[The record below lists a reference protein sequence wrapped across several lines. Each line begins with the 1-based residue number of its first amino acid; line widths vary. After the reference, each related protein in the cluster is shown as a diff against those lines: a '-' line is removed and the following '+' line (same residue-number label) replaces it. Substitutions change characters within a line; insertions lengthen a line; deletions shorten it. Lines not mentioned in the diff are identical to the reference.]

1 MYRRHRTAAVLAT
14 LCAGTVLSGCLGMGG
29 GDPDAGTNGVGKLPA
44 TTIEQQAKD
53 AAAGAATVRLAGTVL
68 SKGQTFRLDMRLREN
83 GGVGEV
89 TTKGGTFQL
98 LRVGKDLFLKAGAD
112 FYGDGGTDEDSKAA
126 AAKLSDKY
134 VKVPTGDPAYQ
145 QLSGFTDKKVL
156 LADLFVLS
164 APLAVGGH
172 QKVGDARTIAVEGA
186 KGGSLDV
193 SLEGRPY
200 PLRYQRAS
208 GAGTLTMTDWGED
221 FTLAAPDASHVVDY
235 GTSVGV
241 TPAPAPKK

>member
-1 MYRRHRTAAVLAT
+1 
-14 LCAGTVLSGCLGMGG
+14 MGG
-29 GDPDAGTNGVGKLPA
+29 GDPDAGTNGVAKLPA
-44 TTIEQQAKD
+44 RTIEQQARD
-53 AAAGAATVRLAGTVL
+53 AAAASPAVRLSGTVL
-68 SKGQTFRLDMRLREN
+68 SKGRTFRLDMRLREN

-89 TTKGGTFQL
+89 STKGSTFQL

-112 FYGDGGTDEDSKAA
+112 FYGEGGTDQDSKAA
-126 AAKLSDKY
+126 ADKLKDKY

-145 QLSGFTDKKVL
+145 QFSGFTDKKVL

-164 APLAVGGH
+164 GSLAVGGH
-172 QKVGDARTIAVEGA
+172 GKVGEVRTIAVEGA
-186 KGGSLDV
+186 QGGSLDV

-208 GAGTLTMTDWGED
+208 GAGMLTLTDWGED

-235 GTSVGV
+235 GTSVGA
-241 TPAPAPKK
+241 TPTPKK